1 MTVFNGK
8 EYTHTLYY
16 RNLLQAIR
24 DIVSNPAFADVLAL
38 DPERLWMG
46 RPDGQGNMRVYK
58 QYHHS
63 DDMWF
68 MQVRN
73 AALEMCQC

>member
-1 MTVFNGK
+1 VTTVFNGK
-8 EYTHTLYY
+8 EYIHTLYY

-24 DIVSNPAFADVLAL
+24 DIVSNPSFADVLAL
-38 DPERLWMG
+38 DPERLWMR
-46 RPDGQGNMRVYK
+46 RPDGEGNMRVYK

-68 MQVRN
+68 MQVCSVVLAN
-73 AALEMCQC
+73 S